1 MTSGLHGKVT
11 EFLLLVSFSTDVWY
25 KLYHCLVGF
34 LPIVGIVGTNH
45 WYLSYQTLK
54 LVGICMLLINN
65 SLVPYPFF
73 PLFVLFQYFQSGIV
87 VPAITVTALIAYF
100 GNVVLLHSVAVA
112 KERTVVFKGVETR
125 PKYGAGII
133 ILRTGNHPVVCPAFA
148 VGEVLTHDTDNLTC
162 LEPRNGSLYGSDNLG
177 RGVWNG
183 HQQQNDVVRLGA
195 AE

>member
-11 EFLLLVSFSTDVWY
+11 EFLLLVSFSTNVWY
-25 KLYHCLVGF
+25 KLYHCLVGS

-87 VPAITVTALIAYF
+87 VPAITVTAFITYF

-112 KERTVVFKGVETR
+112 KEKDGCLQGCRNA
-125 PKYGAGII
+125 PKVRG
-133 ILRTGNHPVVCPAFA
+133 RDNHPADR
-148 VGEVLTHDTDNLTC
+148 ESS
-162 LEPRNGSLYGSDNLG
+162 GSLSGL
-177 RGVWNG
+177 RC
-183 HQQQNDVVRLGA
+183 R
-195 AE
+195 